1 LLQILPSSTADRDD
15 TDLARATM
23 RRVSLRL
30 LPFLFLIYIFNF
42 LDRTN
47 VAIAALQMNRDLHFS
62 TTAYGFGAGIREAL
76 QASNTTTG
84 LITGGIACA
93 AAGMMLAVG
102 AISDRTGERYFHASA
117 CAVLAA
123 VGCVSASLL
132 PHPLAR
138 VAGLAL
144 VPVGVYGFY
153 PPFWCLP
160 TVLLRGTA
168 AAAGI
173 ALVGS
178 LGHVGGFV
186 GPYVVGLLTDTTGG
200 ASGALLGLGCL
211 SLSAAALC
219 LVLRRQS
226 AGRLPLSC
234 AQV

>member
-1 LLQILPSSTADRDD
+1 MIRD
-15 TDLARATM
+15 
-23 RRVSLRL
+23 
-30 LPFLFLIYIFNF
+30 
-42 LDRTN
+42 
-47 VAIAALQMNRDLHFS
+47 
-62 TTAYGFGAGIREAL
+62 AL

-84 LITGGIACA
+84 LITGGIACV

-102 AISDRTGERYFHASA
+102 ANSDRTGGRYFHASA

-123 VGCVSASLL
+123 VGCVSAALL

-160 TVLLRGTA
+160 TALLRGTA

-200 ASGALLGLGCL
+200 TSGALLGLGCL
-211 SLSAAALC
+211 SLGAATLC
-219 LVLRRQS
+219 LVLRRQ
-226 AGRLPLSC
+226 AGVR
-234 AQV
+234 